1 MQIIPL
7 KTKYQ
12 LTEDD
17 INNLSA
23 WMVDGHSLADI
34 CGHFEAKLTEEKV
47 FMLAGVIAREMFDM
61 SLQELCPELVAE
73 RRRMSSER
81 VPEWQAKKS
90 GQQLTRLVREVLEDL
105 MLLEMELLTV
115 ARQKA

>member
-7 KTKYQ
+7 KIKYQ
-12 LTEDD
+12 LTEED

-23 WMVDGHSLADI
+23 WMVDGHSLVEI
-34 CGHFEAKLTEEKV
+34 CAHFRDKLSEEKV

-61 SLQELCPELVAE
+61 TLQELCPELVAE
-73 RRRMSSER
+73 RRRMSSEKI
-81 VPEWQAKKS
+81 PEWQAQKS
-90 GQQLTRLVREVLEDL
+90 GKKLGRMIKEVLEDL
-105 MLLEMELLTV
+105 VLFEMELMTI

>member
-34 CGHFEAKLTEEKV
+34 CAHFEAKLTEEKV

-61 SLQELCPELVAE
+61 TLQELCPELVAE
-73 RRRMSSER
+73 RRRMSSEKIQ
-81 VPEWQAKKS
+81 EWQTKKT
-90 GQQLTRLVREVLEDL
+90 GKQLTRLIREVLEDL
-105 MLLEMELLTV
+105 ILFEMELTV

>member
-23 WMVDGHSLADI
+23 WMVDGHTLADI
-34 CGHFEAKLTEEKV
+34 CAHFEAKLSEEKV
-47 FMLAGVIAREMFDM
+47 FILAGVIAREMFDM

-81 VPEWQAKKS
+81 VPEWQAKKT
-90 GQQLTRLVREVLEDL
+90 GQQLTRMIRELLEDL